1 MDYNVLGFQGSITE
15 GVVKSHSV
23 LLHANSRDTIA
34 SSSCVRKKRPSIL
47 APPFSNLI
55 FQSVDPWISS
65 FSGLANV
72 INMVQF
78 STVHA
83 GDDSYREHE
92 EKREKGHRD
101 VDEQTSIVTETFRCL
116 ARDNLS
122 IFIFYR
128 GFWYASCLTGEKD
141 EFMLVCWREETIP
154 SSEKAIALFLFTPN
168 VHIVYLQRF
177 LFSALQVYLLSIL
190 YRL

>member
-34 SSSCVRKKRPSIL
+34 SSSCERKKRPSIL

-55 FQSVDPWISS
+55 FQSGDPWISS

-92 EKREKGHRD
+92 EKCEKGHRD
-101 VDEQTSIVTETFRCL
+101 VDEQTSIVTATFRCL
-116 ARDNLS
+116 ARDTVS
-122 IFIFYR
+122 IYQCRIWF
-128 GFWYASCLTGEKD
+128 ASCLTGEKD